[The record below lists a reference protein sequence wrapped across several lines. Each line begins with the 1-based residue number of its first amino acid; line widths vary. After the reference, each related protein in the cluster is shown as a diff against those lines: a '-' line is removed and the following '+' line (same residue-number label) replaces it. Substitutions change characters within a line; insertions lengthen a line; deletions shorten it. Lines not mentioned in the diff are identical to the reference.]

1 MKLNSFF
8 SRHPVFTVEE
18 LDGYL
23 GDVNK
28 KTRAVLLNYHRRN
41 GRILPIRRGLY
52 AVVPNGMDPESAP
65 LDPYLLASKMT
76 HDAVLAYHTALEFYG
91 RAYSVYQRF
100 FYLSGRPSQPVRF
113 RSNEFRGILMP
124 KALRDRGMESFGVE
138 SLERQ
143 GLQVRVTG
151 LERTFVDVLDR
162 PDLCGGWEEVW
173 RSLESV
179 EYFKLDQVVKY
190 VQLLRKSTTAA
201 KVGFYLE
208 QHKDALMVEQQY
220 LDELRKLVPRQP
232 HYLERS
238 RRNGGHLLREWNLIV
253 PEEVIRRSWAEVL

>member
-1 MKLNSFF
+1 MKLNNFF
-8 SRHPVFTVEE
+8 SRHSVFTVEE

-28 KTRAVLLNYHRRN
+28 KSRTVLLNYHRRN
-41 GRILPIRRGLY
+41 GRILPVRRGLY
-52 AVVPNGMDPESAP
+52 AVVPVGMNPESAP

-76 HDAVLAYHTALEFYG
+76 HDAVLSHHTALELHG

-113 RSNEFRGILMP
+113 RSYEFKGVLMP
-124 KALRDRGMESFGVE
+124 KALRDRGMGSFGVE

-143 GLQVRVTG
+143 GLQLRVTT
-151 LERTFVDVLDR
+151 LERTLVDVLDR
-162 PDLCGGWEEVW
+162 PDLCGGWEEIW

-179 EYFKLDQVVKY
+179 EYFKLDQVVEY
-190 VQLLRKSTTAA
+190 VRLLGKSTTAA

-208 QHKDALMVEQQY
+208 QHKDMLMVDRRH
-220 LDELRKLVPRQP
+220 LDELRKHIPRQP

-238 RRNGGHLLREWNLIV
+238 RRNGGRFLSGWNLIV
-253 PEEVIRRSWAEVL
+253 PEEVVKRSWAEVP